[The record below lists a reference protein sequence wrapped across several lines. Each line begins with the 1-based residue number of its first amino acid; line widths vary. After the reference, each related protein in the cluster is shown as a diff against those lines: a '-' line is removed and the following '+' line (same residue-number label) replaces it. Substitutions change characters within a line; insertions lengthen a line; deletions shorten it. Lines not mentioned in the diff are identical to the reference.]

1 MKYDKIYEEEFLEK
15 FKDKKEKIKNIELK
29 DEEYSIDLEKISK
42 NLGLKVEKTILFS
55 ESGLLDLDKKTI
67 YINKFEKNER
77 QRFTLAHEIGHYVL
91 EHASKNKLPRKKK
104 ENYNDNEILKE
115 REANQ
120 FAANLLMPRKILIMI
135 MKKYLDENG
144 VNKEGNLKLNNLEFK
159 KLLEYISEKMKVSVS
174 AIKYRLDNLNIIK
187 KV

>member
-1 MKYDKIYEEEFLEK
+1 M
-15 FKDKKEKIKNIELK
+15 
-29 DEEYSIDLEKISK
+29 
-42 NLGLKVEKTILFS
+42 
-55 ESGLLDLDKKTI
+55 
-67 YINKFEKNER
+67 
-77 QRFTLAHEIGHYVL
+77 
-91 EHASKNKLPRKKK
+91 PRKKK
-104 ENYNDNEILKE
+104 EKYNDNEILKE